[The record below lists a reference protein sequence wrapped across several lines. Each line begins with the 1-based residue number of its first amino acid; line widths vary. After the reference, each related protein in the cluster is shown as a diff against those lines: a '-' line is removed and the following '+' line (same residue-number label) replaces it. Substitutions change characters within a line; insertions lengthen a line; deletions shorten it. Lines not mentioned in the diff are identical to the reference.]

1 MLVINLFFNFLLSY
15 YSVAGYIYDAPLLYL
30 YFLKYTGLFY
40 FTGDILM
47 EIILYNRYHYIPHHL
62 ITILSILNVNEHG
75 KVYMILLMFFLTE
88 STSFIMNLRYLCK
101 KYLCLSKKLDLTFFA
116 YHNIM
121 RNIMMPYV
129 IYQFYD
135 CKLLYYSGIIIQCMT
150 FYWTYKW
157 WNTICTH

>member
-1 MLVINLFFNFLLSY
+1 MILINIFFNFLLSY

-47 EIILYNRYHYIPHHL
+47 EIILYNRYQYILHHL
-62 ITILSILNVNEHG
+62 IAILSILNMNEHE
-75 KVYMILLMFFLTE
+75 KVYMLLLMCFCTE
-88 STSFIMNLRYLCK
+88 STSFIMNIRCLCK
-101 KYLCLSKKLDLTFFA
+101 KHLCLPKILDISFFA

-135 CKLLYYSGIIIQCMT
+135 YKLLYYCGIVIQCMT

-157 WNTICTH
+157 WKTICTH